1 MNVLMVL
8 PILSTGGA
16 ERQTLNLAKGLEER
30 KINPSIFIFYQEGK
44 RIEEVSP
51 KVKIHFSGISRTIPP
66 PFKTIVKAFCLIQF
80 LRKNQTD
87 LIYTRLNHPSI
98 VIASKFLRIP
108 LVAAYVNPPKGSSVR
123 RKTLGHIISILRPE
137 LGIKLTTKV
146 VANSYGLAEECK
158 QYFKLKS
165 KPITIHNGTDI
176 KYVKEK
182 STESVNHPWLVNK
195 TAPLVVSVGRL
206 RKHKG
211 FKYLIN
217 AFAILKD
224 KKVNVKLLIIGEGK
238 MRNSLIEQIK
248 NLGLEDT
255 VSLTGLKL
263 NPYPFILA
271 SDLYVQSS
279 IYEGLANTLIEAAT
293 LGKPIVSTNHP
304 FGANE
309 IVNHGETGLL
319 VPVGDEKAMASA
331 IEQVL
336 KDDEMR
342 NKMGKNAEKKAQN
355 FTLENMVSKYEKLF
369 REVIDEF
376 YQVKS

>member
-1 MNVLMVL
+1 MNVLMIL
-8 PILSTGGA
+8 PIFALGGA
-16 ERQTLNLAKGLEER
+16 ERQTLNLAKGLTER
-30 KINPSIFIFYQEGK
+30 KINSSIFVFYEEGNQ
-44 RIEEVSP
+44 IGETHPE
-51 KVKIHFSGISRTIPP
+51 VKIHFSGIPHTIPTL
-66 PFKTIVKAFCLIQF
+66 FKTLFKTFCLIRF
-80 LRKNQTD
+80 LRKNPTD

-123 RKTLGHIISILRPE
+123 STTLGHVLSVLRPE
-137 LGIKLTTKV
+137 LSVKLTTKV

-158 QYFKLKS
+158 RYFNLRA
-165 KPITIHNGTDI
+165 KPITVHNGTDI

-182 STESVNHPWLVNK
+182 STETVDHPWLVNK

-211 FKYLIN
+211 FKHLIS

-224 KKVNVKLLIIGEGK
+224 KKVNVRLLIIGGGK
-238 MRNSLIEQIK
+238 EKNSLNEQIK
-248 NLGLEDT
+248 KSGLEDT
-255 VSLTGLKL
+255 VSLAGSQL

-271 SDLYVQSS
+271 SDLYAQSS

-304 FGANE
+304 FGADE
-309 IVNHGETGLL
+309 IIDHEQTGLL

-331 IEQVL
+331 IEQIL

-342 NKMGKNAEKKAQN
+342 NKMSKNAEKKAQN
-355 FTLENMVSKYEKLF
+355 FTLEKMVSTYEKLF
-369 REVIDEF
+369 QEV
-376 YQVKS
+376 VKSSTR

>member
-1 MNVLMVL
+1 MNILMVL
-8 PILSTGGA
+8 PVFAMGGA
-16 ERQTLNLAKGLEER
+16 ERQTLNIAKGLAER
-30 KINPSIFIFYQEGK
+30 KVNTSIFIFYKEGK
-44 RIEEVSP
+44 QIKEVP
-51 KVKIHFSGISRTIPP
+51 PEVKIHFSGIPRTIPH
-66 PFKTIVKAFCLIQF
+66 PFKTLVKAFCLIQF
-80 LRKNQTD
+80 LRKNRTD

-123 RKTLGHIISILRPE
+123 STTCKHILSIFRPE

-146 VANSYGLAEECK
+146 VANSYGLAQECK
-158 QYFKLKS
+158 QYFNLRLQ
-165 KPITIHNGTDI
+165 PITIHNGIDI

-182 STESVNHPWLVNK
+182 STEAINHPWLVSK

-211 FKYLIN
+211 FKNLIS

-238 MRNSLIEQIK
+238 MRNSLTEQIK

-255 VSLTGLKL
+255 VSLAGLKL

-271 SDLYVQSS
+271 SDIYVQPS

-293 LGKPIVSTNHP
+293 LGKTIVSTNHP

-309 IVNHGETGLL
+309 IVDHGENGLL
-319 VPVGDEKAMASA
+319 VPLGDEKAMAST

-336 KDDEMR
+336 KDDKMR

-369 REVIDEF
+369 REVIDA
-376 YQVKS
+376 SSIR